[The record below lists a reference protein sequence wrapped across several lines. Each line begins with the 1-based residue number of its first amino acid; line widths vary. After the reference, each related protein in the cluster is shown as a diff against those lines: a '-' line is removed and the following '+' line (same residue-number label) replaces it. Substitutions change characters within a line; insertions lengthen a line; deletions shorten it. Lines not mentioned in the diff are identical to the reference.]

1 MNISEGGTRRWRSQ
15 GIGNVTRSKEYR
27 KERSAED
34 IIGSVL
40 GTLRVKCLCYFNIH
54 MSKKTP
60 ISLEFKK
67 PFFFFAVRGL
77 SLLWPLPLRSTGSR
91 RSGSVAMAPRHVGS
105 SRTGARTRIPCI
117 DRWTLN
123 HCATRE
129 APIFFLIEV

>member
-40 GTLRVKCLCYFNIH
+40 GTLRVKCLCYFNIQV
-54 MSKKTP
+54 SRKRP

-67 PFFFFAVRGL
+67 PFFIRVLRMIGRR
-77 SLLWPLPLRSTGSR
+77 LLIISPGNRHKMSK
-91 RSGSVAMAPRHVGS
+91 SGENPIYEDG
-105 SRTGARTRIPCI
+105 G
-117 DRWTLN
+117 N
-123 HCATRE
+123 HE
-129 APIFFLIEV
+129 PG